1 MSQGGILPAH
11 GRVFGAV
18 PYATVCALA
27 LVSMGASCGGGESG
41 GGSGG
46 GGGSE
51 APPAPRV
58 DAIPSVDLSD
68 LTSGERRIFYGLV
81 NDLLSPCG
89 EPVSVARCA
98 VTEGSCRTCRPAVRY
113 VARLIG
119 DGFERSDI
127 EEAYDA
133 RYGRDTMVDLPLD
146 GHPSRGAPM
155 ARVTIAIFSD
165 FECPYCGRAHPV
177 LEEVLRELEGDVR
190 VVFFH
195 YPLPAHPHAAAA
207 ARAAVAAERQGR
219 FWEMHDVLFD
229 HQLQLT
235 DADLE
240 RYATEIGLDLERFH
254 ADLASPEVAARV
266 EADRAAGREVEIEG
280 TPTLF
285 INGRRYSE
293 PPSALMAYVRE
304 ELEL

>member
-1 MSQGGILPAH
+1 MRPETNIRA
-11 GRVFGAV
+11 RARGAF

-27 LVSMGASCGGGESG
+27 LVSMGASCGGSDGD
-41 GGSGG
+41 GG
-46 GGGSE
+46 GGGSSGTE
-51 APPAPRV
+51 APAAPRV
-58 DAIPSVDLSD
+58 DSIPSVDLED
-68 LTSGERRIFYGLV
+68 LTGGERRIFYGLV

-98 VTEGSCRTCRPAVRY
+98 VTEGACRTCLPATRY

-119 DGFERSDI
+119 DGFERSDV

-133 RYGRDTMVDLPLD
+133 RYGRDTMVELPLD
-146 GHPSRGAPM
+146 GHPTRGAPM
-155 ARVTIAIFSD
+155 ARVTVAIFSD
-165 FECPYCGRAHPV
+165 FECPYCGRAHPI
-177 LEEVLRELEGDVR
+177 LEEALREFEGDVR
-190 VVFFH
+190 MVFFH
-195 YPLPAHPHAAAA
+195 YPLAAHPHAAAA

-235 DADLE
+235 DDDLE

-254 ADLASPEVAARV
+254 ADLASPETQARV
-266 EADRAAGREVEIEG
+266 DGDRDIGRDVNIEG

-285 INGRRYSE
+285 INGRRFSE
-293 PPSALMAYVRE
+293 PPSALMAYIRE